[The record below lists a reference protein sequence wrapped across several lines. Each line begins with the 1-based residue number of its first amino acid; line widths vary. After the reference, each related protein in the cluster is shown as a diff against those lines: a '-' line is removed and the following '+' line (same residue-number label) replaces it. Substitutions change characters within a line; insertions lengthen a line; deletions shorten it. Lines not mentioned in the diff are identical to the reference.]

1 MNKQKKIEIKVGIVS
16 VLAIIILI
24 IGLSLA
30 KGVSIS
36 PSKNLVKFRFD
47 NSGGIT
53 EGSPVVVNGVRCG
66 VVKSIANDNGSVLIT
81 ADMETIENLR
91 ADCYARITILEI
103 TGGKKIEI
111 TPGKSNNPFDIS
123 KEIPGRAT
131 ADLSDLVAT
140 LGEVSNDAA
149 SLVKNLDTLTQN
161 LNYVMNNKQLL
172 DNLET
177 IAHNTSEI
185 TQNLN
190 TLIKENYSVLQTT
203 VSNLNFLVSDLKKTY
218 SQNEPKLNKIIG
230 QIESALTNAND
241 LLLKMQS
248 TIGKADKTL
257 VNINS
262 ITEEVRL
269 GSGLA
274 NRLIYDKK
282 LASEL
287 DSTLKSINTLL
298 NQIEKHGVN
307 VNVRLGT
314 RP

>member
-36 PSKNLVKFRFD
+36 PAKNLVKFRFD

-111 TPGKSNNPFDIS
+111 IPGKSNKTFDIS

-161 LNYVMNNKQLL
+161 LNYVMNNKRLL
-172 DNLET
+172 ENLET
-177 IAHNTSEI
+177 IAQNTSEI
-185 TQNLN
+185 TDNLN
-190 TLIKENYSVLQTT
+190 TFIKENYTALQTT
-203 VSNLNFLVSDLKKTY
+203 VSNLNILVSDLKKTY
-218 SQNEPKLNKIIG
+218 SQNEPKLNKIIS
-230 QIESALTNAND
+230 QVESALTNAND
-241 LLLKMQS
+241 LLSKMQN
-248 TIGKADKTL
+248 TIGEADKTL
-257 VNINS
+257 VNISS
-262 ITEEVRL
+262 ITEEVRS

>member
-30 KGVSIS
+30 KGISIS
-36 PSKNLVKFRFD
+36 PAKNLVHFRFD

-66 VVKSIANDNGSVLIT
+66 VVKSITNSNGSVLIT
-81 ADMETIENLR
+81 ADMETVENLKT
-91 ADCYARITILEI
+91 DCYARITILEI

-111 TPGKSNNPFDIS
+111 FPGYSDRPFDKS
-123 KEIPGRAT
+123 QEIPGRAT
-131 ADLSDLVAT
+131 ADLADLIAT

-161 LNYVMNNKQLL
+161 LNYVMNNKHLL
-172 DNLET
+172 NNLET

-185 TQNLN
+185 TVNLN
-190 TLIKENYSVLQTT
+190 TFIKENYNALQNI
-203 VSNLNFLVSDLKKTY
+203 VINLNNLVSDLKKTY

-230 QIESALTNAND
+230 QIEIALTNANE
-241 LLLKMQS
+241 LLSKMQN
-248 TIGKADKTL
+248 TIGEADKTL
-257 VNINS
+257 ANIND
-262 ITEEVRL
+262 ITEEVRF

-282 LASEL
+282 LAGEL
-287 DSTLKSINTLL
+287 DSTLKSINILL
-298 NQIEKHGVN
+298 NQIENHGVN

>member
-30 KGVSIS
+30 KGVSITAA
-36 PSKNLVKFRFD
+36 KNLVHFRFN

-66 VVKSIANDNGSVLIT
+66 VVKSIANNNGSVLIT
-81 ADMETIENLR
+81 ADMESTDNLK
-91 ADCYARITILEI
+91 ADCFARITILEI
-103 TGGKKIEI
+103 TGGKKIEVF
-111 TPGKSNNPFDIS
+111 PGKSSEPFDIS
-123 KEIPGRAT
+123 KEIPGKAT
-131 ADLSDLVAT
+131 ADLADLIAT

-161 LNYVMNNKQLL
+161 LNYVMNNKRLL

-177 IAHNTSEI
+177 IAYNTSEM
-185 TQNLN
+185 TANLN
-190 TLIKENYSVLQTT
+190 TFIKDNYNALQNT
-203 VSNLNFLVSDLKKTY
+203 VSNLSILVSDLKKTY

-230 QIESALTNAND
+230 QIEIALTNANE
-241 LLLKMQS
+241 LLSKMQN
-248 TIGKADKTL
+248 TIGEADRTL
-257 VNINS
+257 ANINN
-262 ITEEVRL
+262 ITEEVRS

-274 NRLIYDKK
+274 NRLIYDRT